1 MSNNFCHYWRWLL
14 QALLSDNRH
23 SSAINVCSISCW
35 QMTKHSQP
43 LFSTSNNK
51 YRQFIR
57 MLRAFSSLQIKA
69 DQILI
74 LSHDSLL
81 NRKLKLTV
89 AMKGAWSPNP
99 PGYATG
105 HNKHLDQFY
114 SRLLEPGR
122 STFTNTHWS
131 SRVQTILFIFYQV
144 KSTLKLK

>member
-89 AMKGAWSPNP
+89 AIRGVEP
-99 PGYATG
+99 PTPLAMPLVT
-105 HNKHLDQFY
+105 
-114 SRLLEPGR
+114 
-122 STFTNTHWS
+122 TNTSTSFTHDYLNLGDQLSPTHTDLPEFKRS
-131 SRVQTILFIFYQV
+131 SLFSIKLRVLWN
-144 KSTLKLK
+144 